1 MLDNPKTELKA
12 SIQVAS
18 EVNQDSTAWGHSVV
32 TPHPDVQCSVLDG
45 EAILLNL
52 ETGSYFTLN
61 RVGTVAWELFNG
73 ERTLTH
79 VHAAICERFDVRED
93 VARQDLLSLVSH
105 LDQEGLIQHER
116 R

>member
-1 MLDNPKTELKA
+1 MLDNPKTDLKA

-52 ETGSYFTLN
+52 ETGAYFTLN
-61 RVGTVAWELFNG
+61 RAGTVTWELFD
-73 ERTLTH
+73 EARTLDH
-79 VHAAICERFDVRED
+79 IHSA
-93 VARQDLLSLVSH
+93 
-105 LDQEGLIQHER
+105 
-116 R
+116 

>member
-1 MLDNPKTELKA
+1 MLDNPKTDLKA

-18 EVNQDSTAWGHSVV
+18 EVSQGLALCGQSVV

-52 ETGSYFTLN
+52 ETGAYFALN
-61 RVGTVAWELFNG
+61 RVGTVTWELFNG
-73 ERTLTH
+73 ERTLDQIH
-79 VHAAICERFDVRED
+79 LAICERFEVSEE
-93 VARQDLLSLVSH
+93 VARQDLLALVEH
-105 LDQEGLIQHER
+105 LDQEGLIQPER

>member
-1 MLDNPKTELKA
+1 LDNHKTELKA
-12 SIQVAS
+12 AIQVVS
-18 EVNQDSTAWGHSVV
+18 EVNQDSTAWERFVM

-45 EAILLNL
+45 EAVLLNL

-61 RVGTVAWELFNG
+61 SLGTVAWELFNG

-105 LDQEGLIQHER
+105 LAQEGLIQPER
-116 R
+116 G